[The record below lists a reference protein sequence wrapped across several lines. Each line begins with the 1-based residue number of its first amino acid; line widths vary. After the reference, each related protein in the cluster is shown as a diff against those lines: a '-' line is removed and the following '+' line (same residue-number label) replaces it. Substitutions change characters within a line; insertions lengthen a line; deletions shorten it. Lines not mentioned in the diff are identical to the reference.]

1 MIGFIED
8 VGRRHGVNR
17 PLQMSLAILDGER
30 LYAFRYLSE
39 GRSRTLFYSA
49 SIAAMR
55 QHFPDVYAF
64 SDDAPAVVSEPL
76 GGIENVNRFW
86 IERRGNRHRKR

>member
-1 MIGFIED
+1 
-8 VGRRHGVNR
+8 
-17 PLQMSLAILDGER
+17 
-30 LYAFRYLSE
+30 
-39 GRSRTLFYSA
+39 
-49 SIAAMR
+49 MR